1 MRATEFLT
9 EIERLA
15 KDDYTGGKG
24 ELAYVKKPGK
34 KKVFPLPGG
43 SGLQYAIM
51 PETAQFT
58 TIAIVDPNHTE
69 PKPVMKRWEWRD
81 EFEQRLA
88 KWEQMK
94 AKGTLKPKP
103 QVIAKLSIYGG
114 NQGIPGAV
122 KVGSITVDEDYR
134 GQGIAKALYGI
145 VLTIM
150 KKTLIAGG
158 EQTPGGRKNW
168 LSLASIPGVE
178 IKGFVQ
184 LDADETEFNKKDWPK
199 GGTWDAEAKKYE
211 QKVDKLHDTLM
222 KLGGQF
228 ITKDRYAEYWAFDVL
243 PGKGELAPAVKT
255 SINTL
260 YDKGEAATG
269 LYAKWVG
276 NESE

>member
-1 MRATEFLT
+1 MRATDFLS
-9 EIERLA
+9 EIERLD

-34 KKVFPLPGG
+34 KKVMPLPGG

-58 TIAIVDPNHTE
+58 TIAIINPNHTE
-69 PKPVMKRWEWRD
+69 PKPVMGRWEWRD

-103 QVIAKLSIYGG
+103 QVIGKLSLYGG

-122 KVGSITVDEDYR
+122 KVSSITVDEDYR

-184 LDADETEFNKKDWPK
+184 IYSDDVNFDPSLWPNHPGYNAEKKRQEK
-199 GGTWDAEAKKYE
+199 I
-211 QKVDKLHDTLM
+211 VDSNHDKIM
-222 KLGGQF
+222 RMGGQF
-228 ITKDRYAEYWAFDVL
+228 ITKDRYSEYWAFDVL
-243 PGKGELAPAVKT
+243 PGNGELAPAVKT
-255 SINTL
+255 SLNTL

-269 LYAKWVG
+269 LYARWVG
-276 NESE
+276 